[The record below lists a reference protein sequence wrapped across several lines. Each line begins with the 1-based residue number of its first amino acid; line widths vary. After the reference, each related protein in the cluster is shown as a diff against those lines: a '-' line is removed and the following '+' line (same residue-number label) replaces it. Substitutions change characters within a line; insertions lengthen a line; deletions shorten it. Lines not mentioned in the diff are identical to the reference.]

1 MTSVPATPSLR
12 VVPIACAV
20 LAAGQGTRFGEPKA
34 QAKLPS
40 GERFLDAVVR
50 LATESD
56 LSPVLAVVS
65 RGVAVP
71 VPARAILNPNPASDQ
86 ATSLRL
92 ALAGLANDPAEAV
105 VVWPVDHPFVHLLSV
120 LALLDAFKR
129 TRAPIVLP
137 VHDGRRGH
145 PVLFARTVWLELMT
159 TATGGARTVVH
170 AHAAD
175 VFEVPVPDEG
185 VTRDIDTRSDMP
197 QSGGRTSDGLS

>member
-1 MTSVPATPSLR
+1 M
-12 VVPIACAV
+12 

-34 QAKLPS
+34 QARLPS

-56 LSPVLAVVS
+56 LHPILAVVQP
-65 RGVAVP
+65 GIDVP
-71 VPARAILNPNPASDQ
+71 GPARAVRNPKPQSEQ
-86 ATSLRL
+86 AASLRL

-105 VVWPVDHPFVHLLSV
+105 VVWPVDHPFVHLMSV
-120 LALLDAFKR
+120 LALIDAYKR

-137 VHDGRRGH
+137 VHEGRRGH

-159 TATGGARTVVH
+159 TAPGGARTVVH

-175 VFEVPVPDEG
+175 VVEVPVPDEG
-185 VTRDIDTRSDMP
+185 VTRDINTRSDMP
-197 QSGGRTSDGLS
+197 QSGGRASDGVS

>member
-1 MTSVPATPSLR
+1 MTAPGSIREVP
-12 VVPIACAV
+12 VACAV

-34 QAKLPS
+34 LARLPS

-50 LATESD
+50 VATEAD
-56 LSPVLAVVS
+56 LHPVLTVVQP
-65 RGVAVP
+65 GVTVP
-71 VPARAILNPNPASDQ
+71 PRARAILNPHPNSEQ
-86 ATSLRL
+86 AISLRL

-120 LALLDAFKR
+120 LALVDAFKR

-137 VHDGRRGH
+137 VHQGRRGH

-159 TATGGARTVVH
+159 TSTGGARTVVR

-175 VFEVPVPDEG
+175 VVEVPVPDEG

-197 QSGGRTSDGLS
+197 QSGGRTSDGVS

>member
-1 MTSVPATPSLR
+1 
-12 VVPIACAV
+12 V

-34 QAKLPS
+34 QARLPS
-40 GERFLDAVVR
+40 GERFLEAVVR
-50 LATESD
+50 VATESD
-56 LSPVLAVVS
+56 LSPVLAVVQ
-65 RGVAVP
+65 RGAVVP
-71 VPARAILNPNPASDQ
+71 PPARPVVNPNPLSEQAS
-86 ATSLRL
+86 SLRL

-120 LALLDAFKR
+120 LALVDAFKR

-137 VHDGRRGH
+137 VHEGRRGH

-159 TATGGARTVVH
+159 TSTGGARTVVR

-175 VFEVPVPDEG
+175 VVEVPVPDEG

-197 QSGGRTSDGLS
+197 QSGGRTSDGVS